1 MKKTGLL
8 IILIF
13 FIGIVPGFGQEQF
26 KMDENTFQQ
35 FQRAKRMFE
44 KGKVFFLKE
53 KYEKA
58 EKPLKQCLE
67 FFPRYSQADYFLAQI
82 YYKKQDLLKA
92 LEHMEKAKANYSFMG
107 NLLVA
112 SQNKYFDVLR
122 TRRKELQD
130 VLPDLTTTSAVERT
144 KTDIA
149 EIDSKLTEPL
159 PVVSEGSAEYYYFH
173 GNIFMK
179 LKKFNNAHAQYLEAL
194 RFDPTHANASNNL
207 ANLYYMVKNYQKA
220 LDYLNRAEANGAEIN
235 PKFKEAILKGLESKK
250 KTD

>member
-1 MKKTGLL
+1 MKRTSLL
-8 IILIF
+8 IILIL
-13 FIGIVPGFGQEQF
+13 FIGIVSAFGQEQF

-53 KYEKA
+53 KYAKA
-58 EKPLKQCLE
+58 EAPLKQCLE
-67 FFPRYSQADYFLAQI
+67 FFPRYSQADYFLAQV
-82 YYKKQDLLKA
+82 YYKKKDYLKA

-112 SQNKYFDVLR
+112 SQQKYFDTLR

-130 VLPDLTTTSAVERT
+130 MLPDITSVSEVEEV
-144 KTDIA
+144 KKSIA
-149 EIDSKLTEPL
+149 EIDGRLTEPL
-159 PVVSEGSAEYYYFH
+159 PVVSEGSADYCYFH

-194 RFDPTHANASNNL
+194 RLDPTHGNASNNL
-207 ANLYYMVKNYQKA
+207 ANLYYMVKKYQKA
-220 LDYLNRAEANGAEIN
+220 LDYLNQAEANGAEIN

-250 KTD
+250 NTD

>member
-1 MKKTGLL
+1 L
-8 IILIF
+8 IL
-13 FIGIVPGFGQEQF
+13 FIGIAAGFGQEQF

-44 KGKVFFLKE
+44 KGKVFFIKE
-53 KYEKA
+53 KYAKA
-58 EKPLKQCLE
+58 ETPLKQCLE
-67 FFPRYSQADYFLAQI
+67 VFPRYSQADYFLAQI
-82 YYKKQDLLKA
+82 YYKQQNLIKA

-112 SQNKYFDVLR
+112 SQHKYFDVLR
-122 TRRKELQD
+122 TRRKEIQD
-130 VLPDLTTTSAVERT
+130 MLADLTDKDEIEKAKKS
-144 KTDIA
+144 IA
-149 EIDSKLTEPL
+149 EIDGRLTEPL
-159 PVVSEGSAEYYYFH
+159 PVISEGSAEYCYFH

-194 RFDPTHANASNNL
+194 RLDPTHANASNNL

>member
-1 MKKTGLL
+1 MKRISLL

-13 FIGIVPGFGQEQF
+13 FIGMTSAFGQEQF

-112 SQNKYFDVLR
+112 SQHKYFDFLR
-122 TRRKELQD
+122 IRRKEIQD
-130 VLPDLTTTSAVERT
+130 MLADLTD
-144 KTDIA
+144 TDEIEKAKKSIA
-149 EIDSKLTEPL
+149 EIDGRLTEPL
-159 PVVSEGSAEYYYFH
+159 PVISEGSADYFYFH

-194 RFDPTHANASNNL
+194 RLDPTHANASNNL

-220 LDYLNRAEANGAEIN
+220 LDYLNQAETNGAQIN